1 MGAPAGYW
9 QSPWPGEDAG
19 PRRLAAP
26 HGGGHLGL
34 TTGKSL
40 LAHHRDALVAT
51 MVVLRNPG
59 EVYLLCHSG
68 GDDAISWVEQ
78 VDALSLE
85 TIRRSPDLPGGRTWP
100 GGLAAH
106 ADGSLY
112 VVFGRYAHC
121 LSAELDLLASQIL
134 PRDRPYNSFVILED
148 GHLATKDFS
157 GALPAGNLP
166 NSDEASQLI
175 VLAPGSLA
183 IVDSLDLPEPSVA
196 RLSAQGSTVYVVG
209 ERSFLRVQWN
219 GKSLSLDD
227 QFRGEYLSL
236 PGQTYGWDAVIAED
250 AAWFL
255 DNGAGTEA
263 YAGSFINQGIS
274 PEALHLVR
282 VDLEDARVSLT
293 EICGLANGIVA
304 NPPIVDMRRRIV
316 VGYDSANGVLAAF
329 DIAKDGSTSPRW
341 SVEQNHAC
349 HALLFSDSGELVSAD
364 YDAIRMEEQL
374 VVRSI
379 ESGIELGRIDSG
391 SPVSSA
397 VFMAAGFNQDL
408 YYCSFTTLTRISVV

>member
-1 MGAPAGYW
+1 
-9 QSPWPGEDAG
+9 
-19 PRRLAAP
+19 
-26 HGGGHLGL
+26 
-34 TTGKSL
+34 
-40 LAHHRDALVAT
+40 
-51 MVVLRNPG
+51 
-59 EVYLLCHSG
+59 
-68 GDDAISWVEQ
+68 
-78 VDALSLE
+78 
-85 TIRRSPDLPGGRTWP
+85 
-100 GGLAAH
+100 
-106 ADGSLY
+106 
-112 VVFGRYAHC
+112 
-121 LSAELDLLASQIL
+121 
-134 PRDRPYNSFVILED
+134 
-148 GHLATKDFS
+148 
-157 GALPAGNLP
+157 
-166 NSDEASQLI
+166 
-175 VLAPGSLA
+175 
-183 IVDSLDLPEPSVA
+183 
-196 RLSAQGSTVYVVG
+196 
-209 ERSFLRVQWN
+209 
-219 GKSLSLDD
+219 
-227 QFRGEYLSL
+227 RGEYLSL
-236 PGQTYGWDAVIAED
+236 PGQTYGWDAVITED

-274 PEALHLVR
+274 PEPLHLVR

-293 EICGLANGIVA
+293 EICGLPNGMVA
-304 NPPIVDMRRRIV
+304 NPPIVDVRRRIV

-379 ESGIELGRIDSG
+379 ESGIESGRIDSG